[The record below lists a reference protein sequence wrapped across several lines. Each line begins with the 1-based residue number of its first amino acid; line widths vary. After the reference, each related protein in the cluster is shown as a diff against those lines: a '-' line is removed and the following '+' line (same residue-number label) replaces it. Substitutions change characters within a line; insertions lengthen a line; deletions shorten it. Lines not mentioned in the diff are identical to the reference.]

1 MAPFPPNPKLV
12 PREFKDGSGWF
23 IQVTWGDGSQA
34 PEQIGGFGS
43 DSEAREWI
51 SRKSA
56 AYFKARNR

>member
-1 MAPFPPNPKLV
+1 MAPLPPNPKLV

-56 AYFKARNR
+56 AYFKARK